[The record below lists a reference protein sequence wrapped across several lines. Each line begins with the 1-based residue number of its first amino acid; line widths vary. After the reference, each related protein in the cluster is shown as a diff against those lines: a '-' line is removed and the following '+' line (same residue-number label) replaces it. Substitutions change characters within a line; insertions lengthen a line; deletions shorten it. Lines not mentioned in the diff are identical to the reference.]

1 VQLTC
6 SSVASTVRQGRAVR
20 RSLSEA
26 RGGSPATKT
35 FIMKSKRAL
44 TQRAYHS
51 PDNSQVLS
59 HSSLLDQS
67 LQLTSTRGLK
77 TSLNQKEIEILHL
90 HTKCLK
96 WKQRCK
102 TQQEEIKRLSRKLA
116 STDEAYRGL
125 KDRYWAQ
132 VQAAKAYEERKRG
145 IDHFQVQDS
154 ASVAIRLHQAQ
165 IVSLQSQIEALEA
178 TQTAII
184 AENSRLKHP
193 TEESET
199 AVRLMLT
206 DLTGVHRDLAE
217 LNNVLKVYMNRG
229 ACSVAD
235 IIGTFF
241 HKVHVSGLE
250 ASSWVKL
257 VSLVRE
263 ICREV
268 QEMRLGLERLTE
280 PDGLTALLTAQY

>member
-1 VQLTC
+1 
-6 SSVASTVRQGRAVR
+6 
-20 RSLSEA
+20 
-26 RGGSPATKT
+26 
-35 FIMKSKRAL
+35 MKSKRAV
-44 TQRAYHS
+44 TQRDYHS
-51 PDNSQVLS
+51 PDNSQVLTR
-59 HSSLLDQS
+59 SSLLDQS
-67 LQLTSTRGLK
+67 LQSASTRGLK
-77 TSLNQKEIEILHL
+77 ASLNQKEIEILHL
-90 HTKCLK
+90 HTKCFK

-102 TQQEEIKRLSRKLA
+102 TQEEEIKRLSRKLA
-116 STDEAYRGL
+116 STDEAYRDL
-125 KDRYWAQ
+125 KDRYLAQ

-145 IDHFQVQDS
+145 LDHFQVQDPS
-154 ASVAIRLHQAQ
+154 SVSTRLHRAQ

-178 TQTAII
+178 AQSAII

-217 LNNVLKVYMNRG
+217 LNKVLRVYMNRG

-241 HKVHVSGLE
+241 NKAQSLGLE
-250 ASSWVKL
+250 ASCWVRL
-257 VSLVRE
+257 VTLVRE

-280 PDGLTALLTAQY
+280 PDGLTALLTAQD